1 MRTFFAP
8 YSLQIYTFF
17 ALSTNNRKHKTA
29 KKYTINNASYTKKGD
44 TKQPENPFQVVW
56 RRLAMLLQ
64 S

>member
-1 MRTFFAP
+1 MDG
-8 YSLQIYTFF
+8 Y
-17 ALSTNNRKHKTA
+17 LSTNNRKHKTA

-44 TKQPENPFQVVW
+44 TKQPENPFQAVW